1 VCHFESEN
9 FRFSNVYSSDCS
21 IIYHLYANM
30 DRDRFLETCRDVF
43 NSITRILETNR
54 SLEVINSSLT
64 RLDALARN
72 VNRMTTSYPEFT
84 PTRQFQGSDCKRRN
98 SLPMSE
104 ILCGQIHLFRVL
116 KIFIF
121 NSGVFGSND

>member
-1 VCHFESEN
+1 MCHFESEN
-9 FRFSNVYSSDCS
+9 FLFSNVYSSDCL

-84 PTRQFQGSDCKRRN
+84 PLLDSFRAATVKE
-98 SLPMSE
+98 E
-104 ILCGQIHLFRVL
+104 IRYQCQKYFVGKYIYFEYI
-116 KIFIF
+116 K
-121 NSGVFGSND
+121 